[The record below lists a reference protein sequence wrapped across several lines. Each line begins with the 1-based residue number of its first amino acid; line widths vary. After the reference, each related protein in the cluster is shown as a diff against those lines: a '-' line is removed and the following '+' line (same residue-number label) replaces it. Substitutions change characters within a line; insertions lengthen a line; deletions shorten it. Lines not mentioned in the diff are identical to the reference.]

1 MAEQERREQEHLAFL
16 RRQELENNVKMNL
29 KSLTMTIVMTTHLH
43 NTHLNEKKNGDF
55 SYVWC
60 FMHKCIVEINNMP

>member
-43 NTHLNEKKNGDF
+43 NTHLNEKRGF
-55 SYVWC
+55 
-60 FMHKCIVEINNMP
+60 